1 MSNLFD
7 PIKIRGVEL
16 KNRLVVSPMCQY
28 SSIDGFAN
36 DWHLVHLGSRA
47 VGGASLVFTEATSVS
62 PEGRISP
69 DDLGLWKDEQVD
81 FLKRIT
87 TFIKNNGAKAGI
99 QLAHAG
105 RKATHASPWKGGKQ
119 IKEGE
124 GGWQTLAP
132 SAVPYKPDESVPLE
146 MNIEQIQLL
155 LEDFKI
161 ATIRAIKAGFDI
173 IEIHAAHGY
182 LINQFLSPLSNF
194 RTDEYGGT
202 FENRIRI
209 LLETVRLMRQV
220 MPEQM
225 PLFVRISAVDWV
237 EGGWNLKD
245 SIRLAAI
252 LKNEGVDVI
261 DCSSG
266 GISRAQNIPVVPLYQ
281 LDFAAQVKKVAG
293 ILTGAVGLIT
303 TPEQAQNIIL
313 ENKADLVIMAREFL
327 RNPYFPLHAAFTL
340 DENIEWPVQYERAM
354 LKKADQK

>member
-1 MSNLFD
+1 MPNLFD

-69 DDLGLWKDEQVD
+69 DDLGLWKDEQVI

-87 TFIKNNGAKAGI
+87 TFIKQNGGKAGI

-105 RKATHASPWKGGKQ
+105 RKASHASPWKGGKQ
-119 IKEGE
+119 LNEE
-124 GGWQTLAP
+124 EDGWQNIAP
-132 SAVPYKPDESVPLE
+132 SAVPYKPDELVPLE
-146 MNIEQIQLL
+146 MSIEQMRLL
-155 LEDFKI
+155 IDDFKN
-161 ATIRAIKAGFDI
+161 ATIRAMEAGFDI

-182 LINQFLSPLSNF
+182 LINEFLSPLSNF
-194 RTDEYGGT
+194 RVDEYGGS

-209 LLETVRLMRQV
+209 LLETVRSMRQI

-237 EGGWNLKD
+237 DGGWNIND
-245 SIRLAAI
+245 SIKLATL

-266 GISRAQNIPVVPLYQ
+266 GISRAQSIPVAPLYQ
-281 LDFAAQVKKVAG
+281 LDFAAQVKKEAG
-293 ILTGAVGLIT
+293 IFTAAVGLIT
-303 TPEQAQNIIL
+303 TADQAQNIIL
-313 ENKADLVIMAREFL
+313 LNKADLVFMAREFL
-327 RNPYFPLHAAFTL
+327 REPYFPLLAAYSL
-340 DENIEWPVQYERAM
+340 DENIEWPLQYERAI
-354 LKKADQK
+354 LKKADSN